1 MITLTFKLSDI
12 FEMSQQ
18 IKFFRET
25 TLPDTF
31 VPYSIYFI
39 TDSDSAEH
47 TNIYVSSADGTSARR
62 VMTPTDVNTAITGA
76 LGNINEITVVN
87 DIGERDTIRD
97 TKPNASYVYVLDAT
111 IDSTVTAGGATYLFN
126 ASADSWVK
134 VSETESMD
142 VVLKW
147 ANIQDKPTST
157 VADID
162 EAVTQRHTHA
172 NKAVL
177 DKLSEDANGEML
189 YNDTP
194 VSIRWNSV
202 NW

>member
-1 MITLTFKLSDI
+1 
-12 FEMSQQ
+12 MSQQ

-39 TDSDSAEH
+39 TDSESTEH

-62 VMTPTDVNTAITGA
+62 VMTPADVNTAIIGA
-76 LGNINEITVVN
+76 LGNINEITVVK
-87 DIGERDTIRD
+87 DIGERNTIRD
-97 TKPNASYVYVLDAT
+97 TKPNASYVYVMDAT
-111 IDSTVTAGGATYLFN
+111 ADSTVTAGGATYLFN

-134 VSETESMD
+134 VSEAESMD
-142 VVLKW
+142 VVLNW
-147 ANIQDKPTST
+147 ANIQDKPTSA

-162 EAVTQRHTHA
+162 EAVAQRHTHA
-172 NKAVL
+172 NKDVL

-189 YNDTP
+189 YNNIP
-194 VSIRWNSV
+194 VSTRWDSV
-202 NW
+202 GW

>member
-1 MITLTFKLSDI
+1 
-12 FEMSQQ
+12 MSQQ

-25 TLPDTF
+25 SLPNTF

-39 TDSDSAEH
+39 TDDNSAEH

-62 VMTPTDVNTAITGA
+62 VMTPTDVNTAIIGA

-87 DIGERDTIRD
+87 DIGERNTIRT
-97 TKPNASYVYVLDAT
+97 TKPNTSYVYVIDAT
-111 IDSTVTAGGATYLFN
+111 IDSTVTAGGATYLRDV
-126 ASADSWVK
+126 STSSWIK
-134 VSETESMD
+134 VSEAESMD
-142 VVLKW
+142 VVLNW
-147 ANIQDKPTST
+147 ANIQDKPISE

-162 EAVTQRHTHA
+162 EAVAQRHTHA
-172 NKAVL
+172 NKDVL

-189 YNDTP
+189 YNNIP
-194 VSIRWNSV
+194 VSTRWDSV